1 MDLWIRS
8 QNGNL
13 LTKVENIRI
22 DRNGDAYFI
31 FNYGSVH
38 EMCLGRYKTEQRAL
52 EILNKIQNFISSAEF
67 DNVPSGRYEEAQ
79 INAIRYLSRNLS
91 KVGKVFYMPE
101 E

>member
-8 QNGNL
+8 QNGEL
-13 LTKVENIRI
+13 LTKVENIKIDCCNGYYRI
-22 DRNGDAYFI
+22 LVNDN
-31 FNYGSVH
+31 
-38 EMCLGRYKTEQRAL
+38 TEVAKYERERRAL
-52 EILNKIQNFISSAEF
+52 EILNKIQDFISFAEF

>member
-8 QNGNL
+8 QNGEL
-13 LTKVENIRI
+13 LTKVENTKIDCCNGYYRI
-22 DRNGDAYFI
+22 LVNNSTEVAK
-31 FNYGSVH
+31 YG
-38 EMCLGRYKTEQRAL
+38 TEKRAL
-52 EILNKIQNFISSAEF
+52 EILNRIQDFISFAEF
-67 DNVPSGRYEEAQ
+67 DDVPSGRYEEAQ

>member
-8 QNGNL
+8 QNREL
-13 LTKVENIRI
+13 LTKVESIKIDCCNGYYRI
-22 DRNGDAYFI
+22 LVNDSTNVAKY
-31 FNYGSVH
+31 
-38 EMCLGRYKTEQRAL
+38 ETEQRAL
-52 EILNKIQNFISSAEF
+52 EILNRIQDIISFAEF
-67 DNVPSGRYEEAQ
+67 DDVPSGRYEEAQ